1 MKQKIHA
8 VLSVLLAVVFLLP
21 INIMPGVSAAAAKK
35 KLVIKKQP
43 VSVLVYGGQTA
54 KATVAVD
61 GDGLKYA
68 WYYRDAGKSKFTK
81 TKTFKGNTYKVE
93 MNTSRHDRQVYCKI
107 TDKYGNTVKTNTVTL
122 SMRKDLKIIKQPV
135 AASAYSGKK
144 AKVTVNVS
152 GFGLKYTW
160 YYRDAGK
167 STFAKTNT
175 FKGNTYQVE
184 MNKARKGRQVYCVI
198 TDKYGKTVKTD
209 VVKLSLRKTPKIT
222 KQPTS
227 VSAYN
232 GKSVKVTIKAAGEG
246 LKYTWYYKNVGDSTF
261 SKTSTFKDNYYEV
274 KMNAGRHGRQIYCA
288 VTDKYGTVLK
298 TKTVTLSTKL
308 KALEVTCDEC
318 KAKQTGTYFDDETL
332 FTQTKLLGDMPL
344 TFEAVFSLTADDV
357 RENKMLTLDRYTDYK
372 ETVLFSNDDTYEKCI
387 VLSITEHG
395 NPKLMLR
402 ARDVYRKANHIVFD
416 KVNVF
421 SEKPIHLAITLDHV
435 KKTVKCY
442 VNGELM
448 QTIKSIPKAVKS
460 PFTPTYRYAVAGDY
474 YDSNPNHFIGRLHSL
489 SVWTDVRTDSEVNFD
504 AKVGIDTTD
513 KALAASY
520 DMTRCSDCMKKDLSS
535 KKNHLTTEKLWLD
548 KNEVE
553 PVGDYDFSFAVIGD
567 TQELSE
573 DKPSAF
579 SHLYE
584 WLVENKQSHKIEY
597 VLGLGDITQKSYAH
611 EWEYA
616 REQIYKLNGNIPY
629 LLTRGN
635 HDYNWEEN
643 GVITAGYNKTFNDGI
658 YNKQLTGVMTEGD
671 VSNAYRTI
679 NICGIDYLFLT
690 LDFGPNADMIAWAD
704 SVVAAHPNHRVI
716 VITHGYMYRDGTTLD
731 DGDAYCASKYPLRD
745 RKAEQAKKPSLDGDD
760 MWTQFV
766 SKHPNIQMVLSG
778 HDPCQHVVYR
788 QDKGEQGNTV
798 TQMLIDPQ
806 GTDAFYEPSAMV
818 AMFYF
823 SDNGNRLTVRY
834 YSVEHDRYGTE
845 RSQFTINLN

>member
-21 INIMPGVSAAAAKK
+21 VNIMPGISAAAAKK
-35 KLVIKKQP
+35 TLVIKKQP
-43 VSVLVYGGQTA
+43 ASVSVYSTQTA
-54 KATVAVD
+54 KATVKAD
-61 GDGLKYA
+61 GDGLKYV
-68 WYYRDAGKSKFTK
+68 WYYRDAGKSKFSK
-81 TKTFKGNTYKVE
+81 TDTFKGRTYKVE
-93 MNTSRHDRQVYCKI
+93 MNTSRHGRQVYCKI
-107 TDKYGNTVKTNTVTL
+107 TDKYGKTVKTNTVTL
-122 SMRKDLKIIKQPV
+122 SMKNDIKIMKQPV
-135 AASAYSGKK
+135 AASAYSGKN

-167 STFAKTNT
+167 SKFVKTNT
-175 FKGNTYQVE
+175 FKGDSYKAE
-184 MNKARKGRQVYCVI
+184 MNSSRNGKQVYCKI

-209 VVKLSLRKTPKIT
+209 VVTLSLRKTPKIT
-222 KQPTS
+222 KQPAS

-232 GKSVKVTIKAAGEG
+232 GKIAKVTIKATGEG
-246 LKYTWYYKNVGDSTF
+246 LKYAWYYKNVGDTSFT
-261 SKTSTFKDNYYEV
+261 KTNTFKSNYYEAE
-274 KMNAGRHGRQIYCA
+274 MNAARHGRQIYCV
-288 VTDKYGTVLK
+288 VTDKYGTEKK

-308 KALEVTCDEC
+308 KATEHTCDAC
-318 KAKQTGTYFDDETL
+318 ISKQAGTYFEDETL
-332 FTQTKLLGDMPL
+332 FTQTKKLGGMPL
-344 TFEAVFSLTADDV
+344 TFEAVFSLTEDDV

-372 ETVLFSNDDTYEKCI
+372 ETVLFSNDDTYEKCV
-387 VLSITEHG
+387 VLSITEQG

-402 ARDVYRKANHIVFD
+402 ERDVYRKASHLVFD

-421 SEKPIHLAITLDHV
+421 SKEPVHLAITLDHANS
-435 KKTVKCY
+435 KVKCY

-474 YDSNPNHFIGRLHSL
+474 YDSNPNHFIGELYGL
-489 SVWTDVRTDSEVNFD
+489 SVWTDVRTAAEVNFD
-504 AKVGIDTTD
+504 AKIGIDTTD

-520 DMTRCSDCMKKDLSS
+520 DMTRCSECMKKDLSS
-535 KKNHLTTEKLWLD
+535 KKNNLTTEKLWLD

-579 SHLYE
+579 AHLYE
-584 WLVENKQSHKIEY
+584 WLVENKQAHKIEY
-597 VLGLGDITQKSYAH
+597 VLGLGDITQKSYDY
-611 EWEYA
+611 EWEFA

-629 LLTRGN
+629 LLSRGN

-643 GVITAGYNKTFNDGI
+643 GVVTAGYNKTFNDGI
-658 YNKQLTGVMTEGD
+658 YQQQLTGVMTEGD
-671 VSNAYRTI
+671 MSNAYRTI

-690 LDFGPNADMIAWAD
+690 LDFGPNAEMIAWAD
-704 SVVAAHPNHRVI
+704 SIVSAHPNHRVI
-716 VITHGYMYRDGTTLD
+716 IITHGYMYRDGTTLD
-731 DGDAYCASKYPLRD
+731 AGDAYCASKYPLRD
-745 RKAEQAKKPSLDGDD
+745 RKAEQAEKPSLDGDD
-760 MWTQFV
+760 MWEQFV
-766 SKHPNIQMVLSG
+766 SKHENIQMVLSG

-788 QDKGEQGNTV
+788 QDKGEKGNTV

-845 RSQFTINLN
+845 RSQFTIDLN

>member
-1 MKQKIHA
+1 MKRKVNAI
-8 VLSVLLAVVFLLP
+8 LSVVFAVVLLLP
-21 INIMPGVSAAAAKK
+21 LSLMSDINAAAAKK
-35 KLVIKKQP
+35 ALVIKNQP
-43 VSVLVYGGQTA
+43 VSVLVYAGQTA
-54 KATVAVD
+54 KATVKAD

-68 WYYRDAGKSKFTK
+68 WYYRDADSSKFAK
-81 TKTFKGNTYKVE
+81 TNTFKGSTYKVE
-93 MNTSRHDRQVYCKI
+93 MNTTRHGRQVYCKI

-122 SMRKDLKIIKQPV
+122 SMKKDLKIVKQPV
-135 AASAYSGKK
+135 SASAYSGKK
-144 AKVTVNVS
+144 AKVTVKVN

-167 STFAKTNT
+167 SSFTKTNT

-184 MNKARKGRQVYCVI
+184 MNSVRKGRQVYCVI

-222 KQPTS
+222 KQPAS

-232 GKSVKVTIKAAGEG
+232 GKTAKVTLKATGEG
-246 LKYTWYYKNVGDSTF
+246 LKYTWYYKNAGDSSFT
-261 SKTSTFKDNYYEV
+261 KTNTFKGNYYEAV
-274 KMNAGRHGRQIYCA
+274 MNASRHGRQIYCA

-298 TKTVTLSTKL
+298 TRTVTLNTMLNAVK
-308 KALEVTCDEC
+308 VTCDDC
-318 KAKQTGTYFDDETL
+318 KAKNTGTYFEDETL
-332 FTQTKLLGDMPL
+332 FTQTKHLGNMPL

-357 RENKMLTLDRYTDYK
+357 KDNKMLTLDRNTDYK

-387 VLSITEHG
+387 VFSVTEHG

-402 ARDVYRKANHIVFD
+402 ARDVYRKANHLVFD

-421 SEKPIHLAITLDHV
+421 SEKPVHLAITLDHGNNN
-435 KKTVKCY
+435 VKCY
-442 VNGELM
+442 INGKLK
-448 QTIKSIPKAVKS
+448 QTIKGIPKAVKT
-460 PFTPTYRYAVAGDY
+460 PFVPTYRYAVAGDY

-489 SVWTDVRTDSEVNFD
+489 SVWTDVRSAAEINFD
-504 AKVGIDTTD
+504 ATVGIDTAD

-520 DMTRCSDCMKKDLSS
+520 DMTRCSVCLKKDLSS
-535 KKNHLTTEKLWLD
+535 RKNNLTTEKLWLE
-548 KNEVE
+548 KTEVDMPE
-553 PVGDYDFSFAVIGD
+553 NYDFSFAVIGD

-579 SHLYE
+579 AHLYE
-584 WLVENKQSHKIEY
+584 WLVANKQEHKIEY

-611 EWEYA
+611 EWEHA
-616 REQIYKLNGNIPY
+616 RNQIYKLNGNIPY
-629 LLTRGN
+629 LLSRGN

-643 GVITAGYNKTFNDGI
+643 GVVTAGYNKTFNDGI
-658 YNKQLTGVMTEGD
+658 YNQQLTGIMTEGD

-679 NICGIDYLFLT
+679 NICGIDYLFLA
-690 LDFGPNADMIAWAD
+690 LDFGPNAEMLAWAD
-704 SVVAAHPNHRVI
+704 SVISAHPDHRVI
-716 VITHGYMYRDGTTLD
+716 VITHCYMYRDGTTLD
-731 DGDAYCASKYPLRD
+731 DGDAYCASKYPLKD
-745 RKAEQAKKPSLDGDD
+745 RKAEQAKKPSFDGDD
-760 MWTQFV
+760 MWEHFV

-788 QDKGEQGNTV
+788 QDKGVHGNTV

-806 GTDAFYEPSAMV
+806 GTDSFYEPSAMV

-845 RSQFTINLN
+845 RSQFTISLN